1 MDGYD
6 GAIGGQVRTPS
17 RTTERQEEEEE
28 TPFQEEEASLTES
41 PESVPGQVARHGQV
55 WEERDLGH
63 VPASVGTSVLPAR
76 WAQETQNVAGVGDA
90 QCQRLLNK
98 VKHIST
104 WRPKARVMIFRQMQ
118 FEKQF

>member
-1 MDGYD
+1 MLNKKK
-6 GAIGGQVRTPS
+6 AK
-17 RTTERQEEEEE
+17 ERH
-28 TPFQEEEASLTES
+28 AS
-41 PESVPGQVARHGQV
+41 
-55 WEERDLGH
+55 
-63 VPASVGTSVLPAR
+63 AR